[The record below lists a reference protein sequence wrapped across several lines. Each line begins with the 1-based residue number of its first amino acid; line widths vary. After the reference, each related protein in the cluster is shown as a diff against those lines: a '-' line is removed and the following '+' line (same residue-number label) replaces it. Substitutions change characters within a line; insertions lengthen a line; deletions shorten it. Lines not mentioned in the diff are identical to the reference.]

1 MANQTSAVDHSLSE
15 GLTSNLPSLYQT
27 SQIQSGLGNCI
38 EHSHNSLAQ
47 KLKTICNRLL
57 STTFELLKKPES
69 ASSGSWQI
77 TEIVSEVFTRQN
89 GPIQSNPVDET
100 SSNSILSASSNDEGD
115 ENTEAGGHAQGGLD
129 EFAKS
134 SDEILI
140 DTSDDSNDSD
150 DVDDSKLPAANN
162 DDIERGIIY
171 VRESDISSVE
181 DGRNLDGQIEE
192 CKQTAKDEGIELV
205 CEPITDEGKTG
216 TNFDREGIREVFVKA
231 QRNVDYLIVDDLSR
245 LGRSA
250 PETLYFIHYME
261 DTVGVTIMTPRG
273 EINAS
278 QVDDLIQATMRSL
291 SNQLATGYRTRAS
304 LQSRKSGFVEERD
317 WSSGYRT
324 VPPGYERD
332 DESDWIKVNSEEVGA
347 VQAMFKKFAESGSYT
362 TTAEKL
368 NEEYSDA
375 LDAPLESWQVK
386 EHLQRKVYIGKPTL
400 SLETE
405 HLDDSEFT
413 ADDPN
418 LQIVSLELFEE
429 VQNRMEEVREKY
441 STDEKALD
449 PDDAVEM
456 FGLLAVLN
464 ASPVVALK
472 CTEPGCDGELRA
484 NGQRELDGTF
494 RSHSYQ
500 CKECGK
506 NRKWPYLSELE
517 EMRGENEAED
527 DQNSKGGEA

>member
-15 GLTSNLPSLYQT
+15 GLISNLPSLYQT

-140 DTSDDSNDSD
+140 DTSDDSDDSD

-278 QVDDLIQATMRSL
+278 
-291 SNQLATGYRTRAS
+291 
-304 LQSRKSGFVEERD
+304 
-317 WSSGYRT
+317 
-324 VPPGYERD
+324 
-332 DESDWIKVNSEEVGA
+332 
-347 VQAMFKKFAESGSYT
+347 
-362 TTAEKL
+362 
-368 NEEYSDA
+368 
-375 LDAPLESWQVK
+375 
-386 EHLQRKVYIGKPTL
+386 
-400 SLETE
+400 
-405 HLDDSEFT
+405 
-413 ADDPN
+413 
-418 LQIVSLELFEE
+418 
-429 VQNRMEEVREKY
+429 
-441 STDEKALD
+441 
-449 PDDAVEM
+449 
-456 FGLLAVLN
+456 
-464 ASPVVALK
+464 
-472 CTEPGCDGELRA
+472 
-484 NGQRELDGTF
+484 
-494 RSHSYQ
+494 
-500 CKECGK
+500 
-506 NRKWPYLSELE
+506 
-517 EMRGENEAED
+517 
-527 DQNSKGGEA
+527 